1 MRSRQVFP
9 GQHDVVPAVLQLP
22 KSTTTSHEHRNCSI
36 SLNCL
41 ILIYMN
47 CKLQGFAARFSY
59 SSAVLQW
66 LTYWIIFSI
75 LQSLEVFFY
84 YIITWYVR
92 ISFLRCLW
100 VRNSVGTC
108 APTYTSECCCCGF
121 RMGLILSGDT
131 VCDCTY
137 MNIKTTEI
145 CFNQAFSLQRE
156 DVLDVGHVA
165 VPHLTSAFSQDTICS
180 CIVHPYEYH
189 M

>member
-36 SLNCL
+36 SLNCF
-41 ILIYMN
+41 IFIYMN

-92 ISFLRCLW
+92 ISFLRFMW
-100 VRNSVGTC
+100 VRNSAG
-108 APTYTSECCCCGF
+108 A
-121 RMGLILSGDT
+121 RMGLILNGDT
-131 VCDCTY
+131 FCDCTY

-145 CFNQAFSLQRE
+145 CSNQAFSLQRE
-156 DVLDVGHVA
+156 DVLDGGHVA
-165 VPHLTSAFSQDTICS
+165 VPHLTSALSQDTICS
-180 CIVHPYEYH
+180 CSVHPYEYH